1 MMNLAAW
8 DISLCAPISPNVN
21 WMNPSNWTKMHRLFR
36 NTFQQV
42 HLSAISSDIGLG
54 LNYINNILVGSAAIL
69 TFGLWSSKI
78 SQSFSDNSGMGTF
91 SVTTIQGKD
100 QKLISFISAHTVVKK
115 GTDLGVDSVYAQQ
128 QIIYEKNVCLVMQR
142 SRIFAHVPMQYNG
155 STTCFKVL
163 KKNHAIVLMID
174 ANQSLNECFSGNQI
188 KPFSIEWL
196 RVQRGLEDPFITLV
210 S

>member
-8 DISLCAPISPNVN
+8 DISLCAPISPNGN
-21 WMNPSNWTKMHRLFR
+21 WMNPSNWTKMHHLFR

-54 LNYINNILVGSAAIL
+54 LNYINNNLLGSAAIL

-100 QKLISFISAHTVVKK
+100 QKLISFISAHIVVKK

-128 QIIYEKNVCLVMQR
+128 QIIYEKKCM
-142 SRIFAHVPMQYNG
+142 SH
-155 STTCFKVL
+155 
-163 KKNHAIVLMID
+163 D
-174 ANQSLNECFSGNQI
+174 ANIKDFCPHANAIQRLNDMFQSPQKKSRNC
-188 KPFSIEWL
+188 P
-196 RVQRGLEDPFITLV
+196 DD
-210 S
+210 